1 MINKLYSIAGYFYLG
16 MATVGII
23 AYSCQTFDRLK
34 SWGHALGAVALLTLI
49 LLAVTDD
56 AMTAYLKVSRIA
68 YLGAIIGVT
77 VFLLIGV
84 FIQWQ

>member
-49 LLAVTDD
+49 LLAVVDD
-56 AMTAYLKVSRIA
+56 AMINYLKISRLA
-68 YLGAIIGVT
+68 YLGVIIGSA
-77 VFLLIGV
+77 VFLLVGV
-84 FIQWQ
+84 LIQWQ